1 MSVAENMCDYIFM
14 IFRGKKVLD
23 GTLASIQNQFGSDTL
38 RVAVDGG
45 SQSLEGLPGVEK
57 VRNLGQ
63 VQELRMTAACDPQ
76 EVLRT
81 LVARTRVNSFSVVQP
96 SLHDI
101 FIRIA
106 GPAAEEDKKEEAVRA

>member
-23 GTLASIQNQFGSDTL
+23 GTLVSIQSQFGCDTL
-38 RVAVDGG
+38 RVGVEGG
-45 SQSLEGLPGVEK
+45 SRFLEGLPGVEK
-57 VRNLGQ
+57 VRDFGH
-63 VQELRMTAACDPQ
+63 VQELRMTAECDPQ
-76 EVLRT
+76 EVLRM
-81 LVARTRVNSFSVVQP
+81 LVARTQVNSFSVVQP

-106 GPAAEEDKKEEAVRA
+106 GPAAEEDKRKEAVHA